1 MFCLQ
6 FYNKSSVMQ
15 LAIPA
20 VVKLLD
26 CENRDLCRSVS
37 SYLSLA
43 AIDNADLLAEH
54 TEIIVISVSNGK
66 EKCRSSYWLIQTRK
80 RLHKNAVYWDK
91 TQPAHFRGNPLCQA
105 TKQHLNNS

>member
-1 MFCLQ
+1 MTGSVCSSTTNPVSCSWIVRDLFCLQ

-15 LAIPA
+15 LAVPA

-43 AIDNADLLAEH
+43 AIDNADLLAKH
-54 TEIIVISVSNGK
+54 TEIIVTSVFNGK
-66 EKCRSSYWLIQTRK
+66 E
-80 RLHKNAVYWDK
+80 NVAVL
-91 TQPAHFRGNPLCQA
+91 TG
-105 TKQHLNNS
+105 